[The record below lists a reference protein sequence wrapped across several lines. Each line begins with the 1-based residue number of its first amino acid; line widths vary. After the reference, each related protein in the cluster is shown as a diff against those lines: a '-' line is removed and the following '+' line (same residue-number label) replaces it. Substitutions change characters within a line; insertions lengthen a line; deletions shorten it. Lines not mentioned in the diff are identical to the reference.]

1 MNGSTIFG
9 QEIKV
14 NVARPKEEG
23 GGGGFGGDRR
33 GGYGGG
39 GYNGGGR
46 GGGRGYGKRIQDFRC
61 FSLSIF
67 LKEEEV
73 VEVETVDTVEAE
85 AVVATEDVVDMITAA
100 GITITTGMEETDT
113 MGEAEAEVVAMVM
126 RNNINLEG
134 ILYHNLY

>member
-1 MNGSTIFG
+1 MLTIFFRYAFVTYDRSDDATDATEKMNGSTIFG

-46 GGGRGYGKRIQDFRC
+46 GGGRGYGKRKQDVR
-61 FSLSIF
+61 
-67 LKEEEV
+67 
-73 VEVETVDTVEAE
+73 
-85 AVVATEDVVDMITAA
+85 
-100 GITITTGMEETDT
+100 
-113 MGEAEAEVVAMVM
+113 
-126 RNNINLEG
+126 
-134 ILYHNLY
+134 

>member
-1 MNGSTIFG
+1 M
-9 QEIKV
+9 
-14 NVARPKEEG
+14 
-23 GGGGFGGDRR
+23 
-33 GGYGGG
+33 
-39 GYNGGGR
+39 
-46 GGGRGYGKRIQDFRC
+46 
-61 FSLSIF
+61 
-67 LKEEEV
+67 